1 MLSKHTQR
9 ELSTAQRLSTHG
21 RPHLTDPRGE
31 WPKGSL
37 GWFVLF
43 WFVTSLSS
51 GVTLAAEKESL
62 SAMPIHNE
70 MHLKEKSKAK
80 EGQGKESYKSTKRL
94 PFLKISG
101 RGEKKWD
108 KPGLLSQH
116 RNGVKS
122 MSHFLPSVTAP
133 CTTLTWVLCVPAFQG
148 AHNPRGDRQTHHRRT
163 PPVSFTPNMY

>member
-9 ELSTAQRLSTHG
+9 ELSTAQGLSTHG

-31 WPKGSL
+31 WPQGSL

-101 RGEKKWD
+101 RGKKKMGQTRPSISTQKWS
-108 KPGLLSQH
+108 KIYEPFSPLSDCSLH
-116 RNGVKS
+116 HPDMGPVC
-122 MSHFLPSVTAP
+122 P
-133 CTTLTWVLCVPAFQG
+133 CLSGSSQPTG
-148 AHNPRGDRQTHHRRT
+148 RQANT
-163 PPVSFTPNMY
+163 PPTNTSCFFHA